1 MAFANLTTEQLES
14 EANLAADLVRDAA
27 SRQDAEAEAQADDL
41 FMQLLAE
48 ISRREQLQWL

>member
-1 MAFANLTTEQLES
+1 MAFASLTTEQLES

-27 SRQDAEAEAQADDL
+27 SRQDAEAKAQADNL

-48 ISRREQLQWL
+48 ISRREQLQCL